1 MAAAWPLLSRAQQRG
16 KPQVIGFLSGRTAG
30 EAAYSIEAFHN
41 GLQETGFREGENIRV
56 VYRWADGGYE
66 RLPSLA
72 ADLVNQQVEV
82 IAAVGGTSTGLA
94 AKAATSA
101 IPIVFITGDDPV
113 NLGLVANIHRPAGN
127 ATGINIFVSEMEAK
141 RLGLL
146 RDLVPDAAPIAV
158 LLNPSYPTFQLQ
170 LKEVQDGARA
180 LGRRIHIVKASNE
193 EQIHAAFVE
202 LREQGATGL
211 LVVAEP
217 LFNSRRELL
226 VVLAA
231 RHQIPVIYGLREY
244 AVAGGLVS
252 YGTSLV
258 DAYRQVGIYTGRI
271 LKGEKSADLPV
282 LQATKF
288 ELVINL
294 KTAKALGLTIPPS
307 LLARADEVIE

>member
-1 MAAAWPLLSRAQQRG
+1 VLARAQQPA
-16 KPQVIGFLSGRTAG
+16 KPRIIGFLSGRTAG
-30 EAAYSIEAFHN
+30 EATYSVDAFHN
-41 GLQETGFREGENIRV
+41 GLKETGFREGENIDV
-56 VYRWADGGYE
+56 VYRWADGGYD
-66 RLPSLA
+66 RVPSLA
-72 ADLVNQQVEV
+72 ADLVGQEV
-82 IAAVGGTSTGLA
+82 SVIVAVGGTSSGLA
-94 AKAATSA
+94 AKAATST

-113 NLGLVANIHRPAGN
+113 KLGLVTNINRPGGN

-146 RDLVPDAAPIAV
+146 RDLVPDADTIGV
-158 LLNPSYPTFQLQ
+158 LLNPSYPAFDLQ
-170 LKEVQDGARA
+170 LKEVQAGAGP
-180 LGRRIHIVKASNE
+180 LGRRTHIVKASNE
-193 EQIHAAFVE
+193 QQIYAAFAE
-202 LREQGATGL
+202 LREHRAGGM

-231 RHQIPVIYGLREY
+231 THKIPGIYGVREY
-244 AVAGGLVS
+244 ALAGGLAS

-271 LKGEKSADLPV
+271 LKGENPAALPV

-294 KTAKALGLTIPPS
+294 RTAKALGLTVPPS

>member
-1 MAAAWPLLSRAQQRG
+1 M
-16 KPQVIGFLSGRTAG
+16 
-30 EAAYSIEAFHN
+30 
-41 GLQETGFREGENIRV
+41 

-66 RLPSLA
+66 RVPSLA
-72 ADLVNQQVEV
+72 ADLVGQEV
-82 IAAVGGTSTGLA
+82 SVIVAVGGTSSGLA
-94 AKAATSA
+94 AKAATST

-113 NLGLVANIHRPAGN
+113 KLGLVTNINRPGGN

-146 RDLVPDAAPIAV
+146 RDLVPDADTIGV
-158 LLNPSYPTFQLQ
+158 LLNPSYPAFDLQ
-170 LKEVQDGARA
+170 LKEVQAGAGP

-193 EQIHAAFVE
+193 QQIYAAFAE
-202 LREQGATGL
+202 LREHRAGGM

-231 RHQIPVIYGLREY
+231 SHKIPGIYGVREY
-244 AVAGGLVS
+244 ALAGGLAS

-271 LKGEKSADLPV
+271 LKGENPAALPV

-294 KTAKALGLTIPPS
+294 RTAKALGLTVPPS